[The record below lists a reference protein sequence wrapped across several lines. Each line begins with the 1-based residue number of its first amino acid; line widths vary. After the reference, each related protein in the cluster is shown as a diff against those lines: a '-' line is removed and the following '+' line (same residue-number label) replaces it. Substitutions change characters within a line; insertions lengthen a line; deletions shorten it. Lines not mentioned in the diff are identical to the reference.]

1 MNVTGKY
8 EIADLPTHRQG
19 QKLNNTESIYQ
30 ELEWINHSA
39 ITMQTKETHLKILT
53 RISLVSFL
61 MQQKKRADHIDED

>member
-30 ELEWINHSA
+30 ELEWINHSV
-39 ITMQTKETHLKILT
+39 ITMQTKVTHLKILT
-53 RISLVSFL
+53 RIS
-61 MQQKKRADHIDED
+61 